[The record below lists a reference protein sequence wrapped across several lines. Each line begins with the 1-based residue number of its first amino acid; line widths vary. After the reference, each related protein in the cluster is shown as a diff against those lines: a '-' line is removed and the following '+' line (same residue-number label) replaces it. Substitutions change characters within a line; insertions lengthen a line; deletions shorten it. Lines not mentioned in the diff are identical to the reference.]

1 MTEKYTFKR
10 SLRLRKKRDFQYVYK
25 HGKAYVDYCSIL
37 YIFKSNNKKTS
48 KIGIAVGKK
57 LGNAVVRNK
66 IKRFMREIYRHN
78 SFKIK
83 HGYSL
88 IWIARKPLVNSK
100 INIFDKSF
108 KKIFNKA
115 NIFIDEKDSD

>member
-1 MTEKYTFKR
+1 MTGKYTFKR
-10 SLRLRKKRDFQYVYK
+10 SLRLCKKKDFQYVYK
-25 HGKAYVDYCSIL
+25 HGKSYVDYHSIL
-37 YIFKSNNKKTS
+37 YVFKCSDEKTS

-66 IKRFMREIYRHN
+66 IKRLMREIYRHN

-83 HGYSL
+83 DGFNL
-88 IWIARKPLVNSK
+88 IWIARRPLVNSD
-100 INIFDKSF
+100 INTFNKSF

-115 NIFIDEKDSD
+115 KIFIDEKGSG